1 MRHHALLP
9 CLLASGAT
17 GLAYELLWTRLLSL
31 SFGSTTLSFST
42 ILAVFFGG
50 MALGSWLAGR
60 IAHRLKRPARAYGLM
75 EAALAV
81 LGLVTYPAMLSL
93 DRILAWVGPEA
104 GFSIGLARV
113 LISGVL
119 LAAPTVLMG
128 ATLPVVARA
137 VIRSDDSIGRGTALI
152 YGLNTLGAFLGTY
165 VVTFHLL
172 PGLGIFK
179 TMLLTVVTNAAVAVC
194 ATVVDRRA
202 VASGA
207 EGAIVAPGS
216 GSLGGAAGA
225 ASVARIGAL
234 LTFLNGFALIS
245 LEVVWTRTFAALL
258 KGTIYGLGAVLM
270 AVLAGIG
277 LGSFAWSRLARQAR
291 HPAVAYVVLQS
302 VTVLSVAVVFWYFTP
317 LAYLLEV
324 LSANKGLASQHYQL
338 MAVIACLIVP
348 AFCSG
353 ASLPLLVQLVENRAS
368 RSSAALG
375 SLLAANT
382 LGAIAGSLMTGF
394 VLIPAIATPGSVT
407 LAITLL
413 AMSALLASVL
423 LCHGRSRLVAGTI
436 AASTLVVLVNFDGYD
451 NQIVGASRHGSESFE
466 GYVAR
471 QELERS
477 RRVFFA
483 EGRDGTIGVNLLGG
497 TLGLQLNGLG
507 QGGRRL
513 EPPHYLFES
522 ALLAALPLIHCDNP
536 ETAMVVGLGSGV
548 TIDALSRSGVAEVT
562 VLEIEERVARA
573 VEAIWQGETPLDRPG
588 VRLVVDDARHHL
600 IVNSRDD
607 GERYD
612 IIASMPSH
620 PWVAPNIFTREFF
633 ELAVGNLSERGVFIT
648 WFGHEGLDGPTV
660 KSLFRGFAASF
671 PHYFIYQFDAV
682 GAYYLVGSRG
692 PLRFDVS
699 TANRLAAGE
708 LFGGRAGITSAA
720 YLASHVHA
728 RGDEAS
734 GALPPGPV
742 NTDDSAL
749 VETRAPRPTREP
761 PVFDGFFPQ
770 EYLDPAAV
778 IVEGDAHAFL
788 VDLLETLLGTPDG
801 RVPVGPEASH
811 PTRAARTLA
820 AGASLLLPQERE
832 YYAGRALVA
841 VRVTLPRGLA
851 ALARAAQGDDAGLA
865 ARARLFAALAHPRFS
880 TKRREALLALPPSR
894 DAALA
899 VLDELPTRWRRFASR
914 QAISVDEDP
923 VGWLLGPQSIA
934 RAGSDETRRVLRE
947 QVIPVL
953 LPSQRPY
960 LVALAAELADERGWR
975 PEAELLRGRA
985 VDLARKRAAD
995 LRAAAV
1001 SAANGSEPAHA
1012 LVLLREAVGLAPAD
1026 GASLETLLE
1035 IATRLG
1041 DESALAEVRRLYLAL
1056 GRSSEYV
1063 DALAT
1068 RARSSGL
1075 GRLEA
1080 PGPVS
1085 AEPSLVGG
1093 APRGE

>member
-31 SFGSTTLSFST
+31 SFGSTTLSFAT

-75 EAALAV
+75 EAALGV
-81 LGLVTYPAMLSL
+81 LGLLTYPAMLSL
-93 DRILAWVGPEA
+93 DRILAWVGPDV
-104 GFSIGLARV
+104 GFSVGLARV

-137 VIRSDDSIGRGTALI
+137 VIHSDDSVGRGTALI

-194 ATVVDRRA
+194 AIVVDRRA

-207 EGAIVAPGS
+207 EDAIAAPETES
-216 GSLGGAAGA
+216 APAAAGA
-225 ASVARIGAL
+225 ASVARLAAL

-258 KGTIYGLGAVLM
+258 QGTIYGLGAVLM

-277 LGSFAWSRLARQAR
+277 LGSFAWSRRAQQAR
-291 HPAVAYVVLQS
+291 HPAIVYVVLQS
-302 VTVLSVAVVFWYFTP
+302 VTVLSVAAVFWYFTP

-338 MAVIACLIVP
+338 MVVIACLIVP

-353 ASLPLLVQLVENRAS
+353 ASLPLLVQLVESRAS

-382 LGAIAGSLMTGF
+382 VGAIAGSLMTAF
-394 VLIPAIATPGSVT
+394 VLIPEIATPGSVT

-413 AMSALLASVL
+413 ATSALLASVL
-423 LCHGRSRLVAGTI
+423 LCHGRSRLVAGFV

-451 NQIVGASRHGSESFE
+451 NQIIGASRHGSESFE

-471 QELERS
+471 QERERN

-513 EPPHYLFES
+513 EPPHYIFES
-522 ALLAALPLIHCDNP
+522 ALLAALPLIHGDNP

-573 VEAIWQGETPLDRPG
+573 VEAIWQGETPLKLPG

-600 IVNSRDD
+600 VVNSRVG

-633 ELAVGNLSERGVFIT
+633 ELAADNLSERGVFVT

-671 PHYFIYQFDAV
+671 PHYFIYQFDEA
-682 GAYYLVGSRG
+682 GAYYLVGSRN
-692 PLRFDVS
+692 PLSFDVS
-699 TANRLAAGE
+699 AVDRLAAGE
-708 LFGGRAGITSAA
+708 LFGGRGGITSAV
-720 YLASHVHA
+720 YIASHVHA
-728 RGDEAS
+728 RGDAAS
-734 GALPPGPV
+734 RPLPPGPV

-749 VETRAPRPTREP
+749 VETRAPRPTSEP

-770 EYLDPAAV
+770 EYLDPAVV
-778 IVEGDAHAFL
+778 IEPGDARAFFI
-788 VDLLETLLGTPDG
+788 DLLETLLGTPDG
-801 RVPVGPEASH
+801 RLPVAPEAAR

-820 AGASLLLPQERE
+820 ACASLLLPQERD
-832 YYAGRALVA
+832 YYAGRALVP
-841 VRVTLPRGLA
+841 VPVTRSRGLE
-851 ALARAAQGDDAGLA
+851 ALARAARGDDAVIA
-865 ARARLFAALAHPRFS
+865 ARARLSTALAHPQFS
-880 TKRREALLALPPSR
+880 SQRREALAALPPSR
-894 DAALA
+894 DVALA
-899 VLDELPTRWRRFASR
+899 VLDELPSQWRRFASR
-914 QAISVDEDP
+914 RAISVEEDP
-923 VGWLLGPQSIA
+923 VGWLLSPQSTA
-934 RAGSDETRRVLRE
+934 GAGSDEVRRLLRE
-947 QVIPVL
+947 QLIPVL
-953 LPSQRPY
+953 LPAEQPY
-960 LVALAAELADERGWR
+960 LVALAAELAGERGWR

-985 VDLARKRAAD
+985 VDLARKRAAE

-1001 SAANGSEPAHA
+1001 SSANAGEPAHA

-1035 IATRLG
+1035 VATQLG
-1041 DESALAEVRRLYLAL
+1041 DEPTLADVRRLYIAL
-1056 GRSSEYV
+1056 GWPTEYV

-1075 GRLEA
+1075 GHLDA
-1080 PGPVS
+1080 PDPVS
-1085 AEPSLVGG
+1085 VSPE
-1093 APRGE
+1093 